1 MKKYIIIAA
10 VIFSTGIL
18 TSCIKQNNVKTA
30 VAFFSNPDSAK
41 KDIGSAD

>member
-10 VIFSTGIL
+10 IFLGAGVL
-18 TSCIKQNNVKTA
+18 TSCTKQGNSKTTT
-30 VAFFSNPDSAK
+30 AFFAGLNSAK